1 MSLVRI
7 RKLVPALVLTAVG
20 AGAVTTGY
28 AYASDPAEHGAEA
41 VAAISDTQ
49 GKKVGHLTMRAA
61 GHGKVEVSVRVSG
74 LGAGFHGFHVHATGA
89 CDPKAVDADTGEAAP
104 FATAGGHHNPTGAG
118 HGDHDGD
125 LPSLLVTEDG
135 TAAGSFATD
144 RFTIDELLDQDGSA
158 IMIHAGRDNFA
169 NIPERYTTN
178 GKTGPDA
185 DTLATGDAGA
195 RAACGVIER
204 A

>member
-7 RKLVPALVLTAVG
+7 RKLVPALVLTAV
-20 AGAVTTGY
+20 AAAAATTGY
-28 AYASDPAEHGAEA
+28 AYASGTPEGGA
-41 VAAISDTQ
+41 AAAATIIDAGGQ
-49 GKKVGHLTMRAA
+49 EVGKLSMRSTE
-61 GHGKVEVSVRVSG
+61 HGKVEVSVRVSG
-74 LGAGFHGFHVHATGA
+74 LDAGVHGFHVHETGT
-89 CDPKAVDADTGEAAP
+89 CDPKAVDPDTGKPAP
-104 FATAGGHHNPTGAG
+104 FATAGGHHNPTDAS

-135 TAAGSFATD
+135 AAAGSFATD

-158 IMIHAGRDNFA
+158 VMIHAGRDNFA

-178 GKTGPDA
+178 GKPGPDA